1 MSGKVLLVL
10 LLMLSTF
17 FSFADRDRRVSVEE
31 MKSEIRRQWDSSDE
45 MIFRSYKINAD
56 LADLLMAHHADDSGD
71 SVSVEA
77 FFSDIT
83 FAEGSSA
90 MFMPAFNSLFVQQ
103 TSANIARVEALLKSY
118 QREQRQL
125 ENEQIEIEVKLMEV
139 SQNTLSELGFDW
151 TFTEHKGG
159 ALQVMDDL
167 FFKNTPTGSF
177 FDNVNPP
184 GTGGQSLFGSGLRT
198 AAAALNA
205 GSASSLAISKVAG
218 DFQWDLVI
226 NALEQ
231 AGDSEVLSAPRVV
244 ALDGSTAV
252 IQVGEERMV
261 PKAFEVNNQDTSP
274 YVEHTD
280 WDLEL
285 MGVYMEVT
293 PELRDEGLIDLEL
306 HPRVMDVI
314 GYDRYELIPAYS
326 YDEVYVSNGGIQSDG
341 TTADIPIEA
350 LEAGLPYF
358 RVRELE
364 TRVTVADGN
373 TIGMGGLIYD
383 KSEQFKDA
391 VPLLGKIPFLGRFF
405 RSEGSRS
412 VKRNLMIFVK
422 ASTVNLDGETVADL
436 ALSE

>member
-17 FSFADRDRRVSVEE
+17 FSFADRDRRVSAEE
-31 MKSEIRRQWDSSDE
+31 MKSEMSRQWDSSDE

-83 FAEGSSA
+83 FTEGSSA

-244 ALDGSTAV
+244 ALDGSMAV

-314 GYDRYELIPAYS
+314 GYDRYQLVPKYT
-326 YDEVYVSNGGIQSDG
+326 YDEIYVSNGGILGGG
-341 TTADIPIEA
+341 TDKDIPIDAVET
-350 LEAGLPYF
+350 GLPYF

-391 VPLLGKIPFLGRFF
+391 VPLLGKIPLLGRFF